1 MADDHDDKAFR
12 ELMADVE
19 PLKSESEHVLKR
31 ASEITPGVLMRR
43 AQAEAKKD
51 PFGNFLSTTDMPMI
65 DPHVEVS
72 FKRSGVQHGVFKRL
86 RLGDYQFDGRLD
98 LHGYTLEKAREAV
111 FNFVR
116 DCHRHDIRAALISH
130 GKGVGRNPPA
140 LLKSCVAFW
149 LPQFEQ
155 VLAYHSAP
163 RHLGGMG
170 ATCFLLKKSEKA
182 RQKNF
187 EIHSKRR

>member
-1 MADDHDDKAFR
+1 MTPDDDDKAFR
-12 ELMADVE
+12 ELMSDVE
-19 PLKSESEHVLKR
+19 PLKSDSEHVLKR

-43 AQAEAKKD
+43 AQAEARKN
-51 PFGNFLSTTDMPMI
+51 PFGNFLSDSEIPLI
-65 DPHVEVS
+65 DPHHEVS

-86 RLGDYQFDGRLD
+86 RLGDYQFDARLD
-98 LHGYTLEKAREAV
+98 LHGYSLEQAREAV
-111 FNFVR
+111 FKFVR
-116 DCHRHDIRAALISH
+116 DCHRLDIRAALIAH

-140 LLKSCVAFW
+140 LLKSCVAHW
-149 LPQFEQ
+149 LPQFEE
-155 VLAYHSAP
+155 VLAFHSAP